1 VGDCRTTA
9 GQAERVY
16 FISMASG
23 FLDYLPFSLYTSFMK
38 TSLEI
43 PDELVREIKILAA
56 REGRKL
62 KDVVADSLRQT
73 LARHPSDTRPSLRDL
88 KPFSVGQIHPTSSPD
103 RMDDMLHERGHRY

>member
-1 VGDCRTTA
+1 
-9 GQAERVY
+9 
-16 FISMASG
+16 
-23 FLDYLPFSLYTSFMK
+23 MK

-73 LARHPSDTRPSLRDL
+73 LAQRSPHPRPSLRDL
-88 KPFSVGQIHPTSSPD
+88 KPFSVGQIHPAPNPD
-103 RMDDMLHERGHRY
+103 LLDDMLHERGHRY